1 MQTILVHPKSIY
13 KFRYD
18 DHAQV
23 VNQFTTIVEKN
34 HQDYLP
40 NAVISNDQIDITCI
54 MRPETFSGKILD
66 WLSFL
71 KTSFSQIL
79 DHENLVHKGFEVE
92 LMWLVYQ
99 KELNTTGSEPHSH
112 ANSVFSGIYYVD
124 VSENCFTEFLEDD
137 HIFRRSNHVLR
148 KNGSVYGPQVETI
161 NFSSGDL
168 IFFRS
173 DMVHKAVHSHEKRII
188 IAFNINLKGL
198 GSLNELTY
206 KK

>member
-1 MQTILVHPKSIY
+1 MQTLLVHPKSIY

-161 NFSSGDL
+161 NFSKIIVYIT
-168 IFFRS
+168 IFAFIAVKETWLTGKRYVDS
-173 DMVHKAVHSHEKRII
+173 VHAY
-188 IAFNINLKGL
+188 
-198 GSLNELTY
+198 ELRHR
-206 KK
+206 KVFPISF